1 MKKASPLLSVSL
13 LLSAASSLF
22 SEPSCPGN
30 VASVRYHSLGRSQIA
45 IPVTINGSG
54 PYEFMVDT
62 GSQLTVIDPALAA
75 QLRLEPDGS
84 TGLTAVSSSLQAQLV
99 MPERVEAASHS
110 VSKLLVAVSS
120 LGQIQATHPNV
131 RGILGETFLAHF
143 DLLIDYGHKILCIDD
158 GSWLREALRGE
169 RIRLEAQEDRQS
181 DILPQPYLV
190 SAHLPGS
197 RKQNRLFWLD
207 SGTEVAL
214 VYDDFGDSFSDSIF
228 SIGDRLTAQGTSA
241 VAGKQSF
248 KVLAPEDVTIGS
260 TLLPAIVFV
269 TPVGKSRFRHRE
281 DGLLPTALFHRVFL
295 SYAEHFAMLDP
306 K

>member
-1 MKKASPLLSVSL
+1 MKKASPLLAINL
-13 LLSAASSLF
+13 LLFSASSLF
-22 SEPSCPGN
+22 SEPSCPGD

-62 GSQLTVIDPALAA
+62 GSQLTIIDPALAS
-75 QLRLEPDGS
+75 QLRLEPEGS
-84 TGLTAVSSSLQAQLV
+84 TGLTAVSSSLQTQLV
-99 MPERVEAASHS
+99 MPETVEAASHS
-110 VSKLLVAVSS
+110 VSRLLAAVGS
-120 LGQIQATHPNV
+120 LGQNQATHPDV

-143 DLLIDYGHKILCIDD
+143 DLLIDYRHKILCIDD
-158 GSWLREALRGE
+158 GSRLREALRGE
-169 RIRLEAQEDRQS
+169 RIPLQVQEDRQS
-181 DILPQPYLV
+181 DIRFPQPYLI

-197 RKQNRLFWLD
+197 GKQNRLLWLD

-214 VYDDFGDSFSDSIF
+214 VYNDFGDSISW
-228 SIGDRLTAQGTSA
+228 IGDQLTAQGTSA

-260 TLLPAIVFV
+260 TLLPAIAFV
-269 TPVGKSRFRHRE
+269 TPLGKSRTRHLE

-295 SYAEHFAMLDP
+295 SYAEHFAVLDP

>member
-22 SEPSCPGN
+22 SESSCPGN
-30 VASVRYHSLGRSQIA
+30 VASVRYHGLGRSQIA

-54 PYEFMVDT
+54 AYEFMVDT
-62 GSQLTVIDPALAA
+62 GSQLTVMDPALASE
-75 QLRLEPDGS
+75 LRLEPEGS
-84 TGLTAVSSSLQAQLV
+84 TGLSAVSSGLRAPLV
-99 MPERVEAASHS
+99 RPETVEAASQS
-110 VSKLLVAVSS
+110 ASKVLVAVTS
-120 LGQIQATHPNV
+120 LSQIQATHPDV

-158 GSWLREALRGE
+158 GSRLREALRGE
-169 RIRLEAQEDRQS
+169 HIPLQAPDIREGNVA
-181 DILPQPYLV
+181 LPQPYLI
-190 SAHLPGS
+190 SADVPGS
-197 RKQNRLFWLD
+197 GKQNSLLWLD

-214 VYDDFGDSFSDSIF
+214 VYHDLGDPISWM
-228 SIGDRLTAQGTSA
+228 GDRVTANATSA
-241 VAGKQSF
+241 GGGRQSF
-248 KVLAPEDVTIGS
+248 KVLAPEDVRIGH
-260 TLLPAIVFV
+260 TVLRAIAFV
-269 TPVGKSRFRHRE
+269 TPLGKPQFGHRA